1 MTKRTYN
8 SETRSAQAAETRKK
22 ILDAALKLFQ
32 KEGFDRTT
40 IGQLAEMAGVSSP
53 TVYSLFKSKRG
64 VLLALID
71 EAMPSGQFE
80 DLVNQAMQE
89 KGAPQL
95 MRITAKIAR
104 QMYDAERSLL
114 NLLRSASVVS
124 PELKELEQEREER
137 RYARQQEV
145 VEKMHA
151 SGQLAKRLSVED
163 ARDIL
168 WTFSGRDLYRLL
180 VIERGWDSNKYEEWL
195 IDQLSHALIDYQS

>member
-1 MTKRTYN
+1 MTKRAYH
-8 SETRSAQAAETRKK
+8 SETRSAQAADTRKK
-22 ILDAALKLFQ
+22 ILDAALQLFQ
-32 KEGFDRTT
+32 SAGFDRTT
-40 IGQLAEMAGVSSP
+40 ISQLAETAGVSSP

-71 EAMPSGQFE
+71 EAMPSHEFQE
-80 DLVNQAMQE
+80 LVEQAMNE
-89 KGAPQL
+89 TDAHRF

-124 PELKELEQEREER
+124 PELKQLEREREER
-137 RYARQQEV
+137 RYARQQDAIERLSS
-145 VEKMHA
+145 A
-151 SGQLAKRLSVED
+151 GQLARNLPLSD

-180 VIERGWDSNKYEEWL
+180 VIERGWSSEKYEKWL
-195 IDQLSHALIDYQS
+195 ADQLSFALLDHHA